1 VVSQRQRRTQMVEYW
16 RDEFA
21 VNKEDV
27 EYLYEWLVEE
37 GEPRALDDLSLKLV
51 ERRCQ
56 KEEIALSKQHGG
68 QIYSPQETYEIDQ
81 SVVFPAFEYAIG
93 KVLSVREGNNPRYG
107 AFKVMRVQLEG
118 EETQREF
125 ASEFA
130 PDHLLRRNAPSLEDG
145 SELAS
150 PMQLCLEH
158 GSIIRK
164 RVEDALR
171 ENDDF
176 LCQEGA
182 WFLKG
187 LMPEVTPFQMNIAE
201 AVIDERR
208 GPVPVAQLAER
219 VSQELEEMGTP
230 APGKSTVRTYAMVH
244 ALGKDPRFVEIKSDG
259 ASSWYLSDAVP
270 EAVRHKPGR
279 LAPMCATHGREMLN
293 RELRDFAL
301 GILDEADELDSGPA
315 VFGNLNSAQIALT
328 FPHRREGTFPLSKRV
343 LGLLAEKPP
352 ADRFMVT
359 FVDEK
364 TGESLA
370 GWMVPVQGY
379 AWGLGEWYR
388 RHELPVGSII
398 ELRRGDAPLTFR
410 VSCDGKRKS
419 DWVREAKVVAGRLVF
434 SIQRKAYACRFDKH
448 LVIDEG
454 NVDDLDRLWV
464 SAGADPL
471 GSVDSLFDHLS
482 RIFPELA
489 KLSGQG
495 LVHAKTLYSAVNLTR
510 RCGAVPVFAELTR
523 RACFDPVGDGNWV
536 YDESLRNVVYDTPED
551 MSRRPSSHRQDLIV
565 DRVYPYGVSTNEVK
579 DP

>member
-1 VVSQRQRRTQMVEYW
+1 VVSQGQRRTQTAEYW
-16 RDEFA
+16 RDEFSA
-21 VNKEDV
+21 NKEDV

-37 GEPRALDDLSLKLV
+37 GEPRTSEDLSLKLI

-56 KEEIALSKQHGG
+56 KEEIALSKQQGG
-68 QIYSPQETYEIDQ
+68 QIYVPNEAYEIGQ
-81 SVVFPAFEYAIG
+81 SIAFPAFEYAIG
-93 KVLSVREGNNPRYG
+93 QVVGIREGNNPRYG
-107 AFKVMRVQLEG
+107 AFKVVRVQLEG
-118 EETQREF
+118 EDTQREF

-130 PDHLLRRNAPSLEDG
+130 PDHLLRRSASSLEDG
-145 SELAS
+145 SELVS
-150 PMQLCLEH
+150 PRQLYQEH
-158 GSIIRK
+158 GSSIRG

-176 LCQEGA
+176 VFLEGA

-201 AVIDERR
+201 AIIDER
-208 GPVPVAQLAER
+208 GQPVTVDQLADG
-219 VSQELEEMGTP
+219 VSQVLREMGTP
-230 APGKSTVRTYAMVH
+230 LPGKSTVRAYAMAH
-244 ALGKDPRFVEIKSDG
+244 TLGKDPRFVEIRSEG
-259 ASSWYLSDAVP
+259 TSAWYLSDAVP
-270 EAVRHKPGR
+270 EAVRHKPAR
-279 LAPMCATHGREMLN
+279 LVPMWATHGRELLS

-301 GILDEADELDSGPA
+301 EILDEADELDGAPA
-315 VFGNLNSAQIALT
+315 AFGSLNSVQIALT

-359 FVDEK
+359 FHDQE
-364 TGESLA
+364 TGETVP
-370 GWMVPVQGY
+370 GWMIPVQGY

-388 RHELPVGSII
+388 RHELPVGSIV
-398 ELRRGDAPLTFR
+398 ELDRGGDPLDFV

-434 SIQRKAYACRFDKH
+434 GIQRKAYGCRFDKH

-454 NVDDLDRLWV
+454 SLIDLDRLWV

-471 GSVDSLFDHLS
+471 GPTDSLFDQLI

-489 KLSGQG
+489 KLSSQG

-510 RCGAVPVFAELTR
+510 RCGAVPIFAELTR

-536 YDESLRNVVYDTPED
+536 YDDSLRSAIYETAED
-551 MSRRPSSHRQDLIV
+551 MSRRPNSHRQDLIV
-565 DRVYPYGVSTNEVK
+565 DRVYPYGVSANEVK
-579 DP
+579 NQ